1 MIINSLLDTD
11 IYKYSMMQAVLH
23 QFPSAEV
30 EYRFK
35 CRNEGIDLR
44 PIRDDLQRELEHLCS
59 LMLSHDELEY
69 LSSLRY
75 MKPDF
80 IEFLRLFHLQSRFV
94 HISEQ
99 DEQLNIRIRGPW
111 LHTID
116 RKSTRLNSSHV
127 AIS

>member
-44 PIRDDLQRELEHLCS
+44 PIRDDLQRALEHLCS

-80 IEFLRLFHLQSRFV
+80 IALLRPCHLQSRSV
-94 HISEQ
+94 HISEK
-99 DEQLNIRIRGPW
+99 DEQPDFRIRRPS
-111 LHTID
+111 LHTFL
-116 RKSTRLNSSHV
+116 SEVPLP
-127 AIS
+127 AI